1 MKRSVNIGAALIIYP
16 RVFLA
21 GMYTFWFESA
31 INMYIQINGI
41 RVSYFSLYEIAGAP
55 FYKYNSNQNDCKVS
69 NHGSQNNKNGRL
81 INPEI
86 KHFYT

>member
-21 GMYTFWFESA
+21 GMYTFWFKSV

-41 RVSYFSLYEIAGAP
+41 RVSYFSPYEKDLIIRFKS
-55 FYKYNSNQNDCKVS
+55 FYKHNLKQK
-69 NHGSQNNKNGRL
+69 
-81 INPEI
+81 
-86 KHFYT
+86 

>member
-41 RVSYFSLYEIAGAP
+41 RVSYFSLYEI
-55 FYKYNSNQNDCKVS
+55 D
-69 NHGSQNNKNGRL
+69 L
-81 INPEI
+81 ILRELLFINTIQTKMIVKFQTTVVKII
-86 KHFYT
+86 KMED

>member
-41 RVSYFSLYEIAGAP
+41 RVSYFSLYEIIRFKS
-55 FYKYNSNQNDCKVS
+55 FYKHNLKE
-69 NHGSQNNKNGRL
+69 K
-81 INPEI
+81 
-86 KHFYT
+86 

>member
-41 RVSYFSLYEIAGAP
+41 RVSYFSLYEILRELL
-55 FYKYNSNQNDCKVS
+55 F
-69 NHGSQNNKNGRL
+69 
-81 INPEI
+81 INTIQTKMIVKFQTTVVKII
-86 KHFYT
+86 KMED